1 MHVRHCSGER
11 QFNFPHRFRDLP
23 ADQVHLADLGDALG
37 SNLQLPAGQNA
48 AEYTACIGKRNDD
61 DIARIRDL
69 IAEQNPHDPQLHFL
83 DSLVVDHR
91 VAPVVKHPHEAV
103 ILPSQN
109 TALDETGKGAFL
121 DLTAMG
127 GRLVDP
133 VAGVVRL
140 RGLRDAGKRRIEQII
155 LKRCRVDHEEPLR
168 IGVNSALQGQ
178 IHQNR
183 AGKRALPRR
192 RPCVN
197 EPPALVIEQKQHD
210 LFSKP
215 QHTHCLPIQGR
226 KRKLRL
232 ATIAYRITATS
243 TTLNEK
249 MPRALEGIVEL
260 TGFLEHSTTARLA
273 DRLRRRARRDRNDRP
288 RPLGSHHRVRRTGGL
303 AYFATG
309 RQEKGAW
316 VRFGLYGA
324 AMMIC
329 AASIWMEIVR
339 PVLEASSF
347 PGFVDRLTR
356 LSGYELGLIAV
367 PPVGFAISFML
378 WFEIL
383 IDSFKY
389 LQSGNRRQRAESD
402 LYGRSKLLGRRFLRR
417 LAKRRGILL
426 GQWGAGR
433 NAKLIGWSLEGSAI
447 TVAPPRVGKGA
458 LIALNLLSPGDRG
471 FQGSTVTIDPRGE
484 LWCIA
489 ARRRRELGRRVL
501 LIDPFRVVRGHKKF
515 KETHLPDVESASYNP
530 LDFIR
535 DDESLAVRDINVLL
549 DALLTPPRPDAHN
562 NSRHFYESARA
573 IVAGYMAWVR
583 FQELPEL
590 CNLAKVYE
598 MLSMSPKQR
607 ETFADRVRD
616 TDRFAGGLTH
626 IAIERQAQVGKEEG
640 GRNFTTVANQLAF
653 LNYPEL
659 RTHTQTSSFDP
670 QILADGDTDLFV
682 VAPEETI
689 EHVKGWLR
697 LWVAIPNAVA
707 GIKPLER
714 DLLIVIDEMPRLG
727 YLKPVMDGYTMAAG
741 KGVHFWCF
749 AQSISALDSTWGK
762 EHRKT
767 LLHLA
772 ELVQI
777 LGFPRTDAEGA
788 EELSKAIGT
797 ATFEARTENRSGTIA
812 ENRIVTANTQ
822 WQAGES
828 RALVRERLIT
838 PDELMTMAPDRQYI
852 IASPKDM
859 PRDALHLH
867 HARYWRRWD
876 SRNLADPNPFVIR
889 KERAAEGYEKRVWPE
904 LPLFKRKE
912 IS

>member
-1 MHVRHCSGER
+1 MRFLPICISVLLLAAGAGCSAYLLE
-11 QFNFPHRFRDLP
+11 
-23 ADQVHLADLGDALG
+23 
-37 SNLQLPAGQNA
+37 
-48 AEYTACIGKRNDD
+48 
-61 DIARIRDL
+61 
-69 IAEQNPHDPQLHFL
+69 
-83 DSLVVDHR
+83 
-91 VAPVVKHPHEAV
+91 
-103 ILPSQN
+103 
-109 TALDETGKGAFL
+109 
-121 DLTAMG
+121 
-127 GRLVDP
+127 
-133 VAGVVRL
+133 RL
-140 RGLRDAGKRRIEQII
+140 RSSHISLAI
-155 LKRCRVDHEEPLR
+155 LGTVLT
-168 IGVNSALQGQ
+168 
-178 IHQNR
+178 
-183 AGKRALPRR
+183 
-192 RPCVN
+192 
-197 EPPALVIEQKQHD
+197 LV
-210 LFSKP
+210 L
-215 QHTHCLPIQGR
+215 
-226 KRKLRL
+226 
-232 ATIAYRITATS
+232 
-243 TTLNEK
+243 
-249 MPRALEGIVEL
+249 
-260 TGFLEHSTTARLA
+260 
-273 DRLRRRARRDRNDRP
+273 
-288 RPLGSHHRVRRTGGL
+288 L

-347 PGFVDRLTR
+347 LGFVDRLTR
-356 LSGYELGLIAV
+356 LSGYELALIAV
-367 PPVGFAISFML
+367 PPPGFAISFML
-378 WFEIL
+378 WFEVL

-389 LQSGNRRQRAESD
+389 LESGKRRKRAESD

-447 TVAPPRVGKGA
+447 TVAPPRAGKGA
-458 LIALNLLSPGDRG
+458 LIALNLLSPGERG
-471 FQGSTVTIDPRGE
+471 FHGSTVTIDPRGE
-484 LWCIA
+484 LWCIV

-501 LIDPFRVVRGHKKF
+501 LIDPFRVVRGHKKEF
-515 KETHLPDVESASYNP
+515 EETHLPDVESASYNP

-562 NSRHFYESARA
+562 SGRHFYESARA
-573 IVAGYMAWVR
+573 IIAGYMAWVR
-583 FQELPEL
+583 FQEPAERQNLSTLYEL
-590 CNLAKVYE
+590 
-598 MLSMSPKQR
+598 LSMPPKER
-607 ETFADRVRD
+607 DDFAEGVASM
-616 TDRFAGGLTH
+616 DRFAGGLTH
-626 IAIERQAQVGKEEG
+626 IAVERQAQVGDEEG
-640 GRNFTTVANQLAF
+640 GSNFMTIANQLAF

-659 RTHTQTSSFDP
+659 LAHTQTSSFDP
-670 QILADGDTDLFV
+670 LDLAEGDTDLFV
-682 VAPEETI
+682 VAPEDTI

-788 EELSKAIGT
+788 EELSRAIGT
-797 ATFEARTENRSGTIA
+797 ATYETRTENRSGTIA

-822 WQAGES
+822 WQAGDS

-838 PDELMTMAPDRQYI
+838 PDELMTLGPDRQYV

-889 KERAAEGYEKRVWPE
+889 KDRAEKANTKRVWPQFK
-904 LPLFKRKE
+904 LPFGGKAL
-912 IS
+912 

>member
-1 MHVRHCSGER
+1 MRFLPICISVLLLAAGAGCSAYLLER
-11 QFNFPHRFRDLP
+11 LRPSHIS
-23 ADQVHLADLGDALG
+23 LA
-37 SNLQLPAGQNA
+37 
-48 AEYTACIGKRNDD
+48 
-61 DIARIRDL
+61 
-69 IAEQNPHDPQLHFL
+69 
-83 DSLVVDHR
+83 
-91 VAPVVKHPHEAV
+91 
-103 ILPSQN
+103 IL
-109 TALDETGKGAFL
+109 
-121 DLTAMG
+121 
-127 GRLVDP
+127 
-133 VAGVVRL
+133 GVVL
-140 RGLRDAGKRRIEQII
+140 T
-155 LKRCRVDHEEPLR
+155 V
-168 IGVNSALQGQ
+168 AL
-178 IHQNR
+178 
-183 AGKRALPRR
+183 
-192 RPCVN
+192 
-197 EPPALVIEQKQHD
+197 
-210 LFSKP
+210 
-215 QHTHCLPIQGR
+215 
-226 KRKLRL
+226 
-232 ATIAYRITATS
+232 
-243 TTLNEK
+243 
-249 MPRALEGIVEL
+249 
-260 TGFLEHSTTARLA
+260 
-273 DRLRRRARRDRNDRP
+273 
-288 RPLGSHHRVRRTGGL
+288 L
-303 AYFATG
+303 AYFAIG

-339 PVLEASSF
+339 PVLGAPSF
-347 PGFVDRLTR
+347 SFLANWLTR

-367 PPVGFAISFML
+367 PPVGFAITFML
-378 WFEIL
+378 WFEIVINSL
-383 IDSFKY
+383 KY
-389 LQSGNRRQRAESD
+389 LQSDNRRRRAESD

-489 ARRRRELGRRVL
+489 ARRRRELGRRAL
-501 LIDPFRVVRGHKKF
+501 LIDPFGVVAQHKKV
-515 KETHLPDVESASYNP
+515 KETHLPHVKSVFYNP

-535 DDESLAVRDINVLL
+535 KESVAVRDINVLL

-562 NSRHFYESARA
+562 SGRHFYESARA

-583 FQELPEL
+583 FQEPSEMR
-590 CNLAKVYE
+590 NLATLYAK
-598 MLSMSPKQR
+598 LSMPPKER
-607 ETFADRVRD
+607 DAFARKV
-616 TDRFAGGLTH
+616 TSMEPFAGGLTH
-626 IAIERQAQVGKEEG
+626 IAVQRQTQVGDDEG
-640 GRNFTTVANQLAF
+640 GSNFMTIANQLAF
-653 LNYPEL
+653 LNFPEL
-659 RTHTQTSSFDP
+659 LAHTQKSSFDP
-670 QILADGDTDLFV
+670 LDLADGKTDLFV

-822 WQAGES
+822 WQAGDS

-838 PDELMTMAPDRQYI
+838 PDELMTLGPDRQYV

-867 HARYWRRWD
+867 HARYWRRED
-876 SRNLADPNPFVIR
+876 SRYLADPNPFVIR
-889 KERAAEGYEKRVWPE
+889 KQRAAEGYEQRAWPGFK
-904 LPLFKRKE
+904 LPFGGKAP
-912 IS
+912 

>member
-1 MHVRHCSGER
+1 MRFLPICISVLLLAAGAGCSAYLLE
-11 QFNFPHRFRDLP
+11 
-23 ADQVHLADLGDALG
+23 
-37 SNLQLPAGQNA
+37 
-48 AEYTACIGKRNDD
+48 
-61 DIARIRDL
+61 
-69 IAEQNPHDPQLHFL
+69 
-83 DSLVVDHR
+83 
-91 VAPVVKHPHEAV
+91 
-103 ILPSQN
+103 
-109 TALDETGKGAFL
+109 
-121 DLTAMG
+121 
-127 GRLVDP
+127 
-133 VAGVVRL
+133 RL
-140 RGLRDAGKRRIEQII
+140 RSSHISLAI
-155 LKRCRVDHEEPLR
+155 LGAVLT
-168 IGVNSALQGQ
+168 
-178 IHQNR
+178 
-183 AGKRALPRR
+183 
-192 RPCVN
+192 
-197 EPPALVIEQKQHD
+197 LV
-210 LFSKP
+210 L
-215 QHTHCLPIQGR
+215 
-226 KRKLRL
+226 
-232 ATIAYRITATS
+232 
-243 TTLNEK
+243 
-249 MPRALEGIVEL
+249 
-260 TGFLEHSTTARLA
+260 
-273 DRLRRRARRDRNDRP
+273 
-288 RPLGSHHRVRRTGGL
+288 L

-347 PGFVDRLTR
+347 LGFVDRLTR
-356 LSGYELGLIAV
+356 LSGYELALIAV
-367 PPVGFAISFML
+367 PPPGFAISFML
-378 WFEIL
+378 WFEVL

-389 LQSGNRRQRAESD
+389 LESGKRRQRAESD

-501 LIDPFRVVRGHKKF
+501 LIDPFRVVRGHKKEF
-515 KETHLPDVESASYNP
+515 EETHLPDVESASYNP

-562 NSRHFYESARA
+562 SGRHFYESARA
-573 IVAGYMAWVR
+573 IIAGYMAWVR
-583 FQELPEL
+583 FQEPAERQNLSTLYEL
-590 CNLAKVYE
+590 
-598 MLSMSPKQR
+598 LSMPPKER
-607 ETFADRVRD
+607 DDFAEGVASM
-616 TDRFAGGLTH
+616 DRFAGGLTH
-626 IAIERQAQVGKEEG
+626 IAVERQAQVGDEEG
-640 GRNFTTVANQLAF
+640 GSNFMTIANQLAF

-659 RTHTQTSSFDP
+659 LAHTQTSSFDP
-670 QILADGDTDLFV
+670 LDLAEGDTDLFV
-682 VAPEETI
+682 VAPEDTI

-697 LWVAIPNAVA
+697 QWVAIPNAVA

-797 ATFEARTENRSGTIA
+797 ATYEARTENRSGTIA

-822 WQAGES
+822 WQAGDS

-838 PDELMTMAPDRQYI
+838 PDELMTLGPDHQYV

-889 KERAAEGYEKRVWPE
+889 KERAEKANTKRVWPQFK
-904 LPLFKRKE
+904 LPFGGKAL
-912 IS
+912 

>member
-1 MHVRHCSGER
+1 MRFLPICISVLLLAAGAGCSAYLLE
-11 QFNFPHRFRDLP
+11 
-23 ADQVHLADLGDALG
+23 
-37 SNLQLPAGQNA
+37 
-48 AEYTACIGKRNDD
+48 
-61 DIARIRDL
+61 
-69 IAEQNPHDPQLHFL
+69 
-83 DSLVVDHR
+83 
-91 VAPVVKHPHEAV
+91 
-103 ILPSQN
+103 
-109 TALDETGKGAFL
+109 
-121 DLTAMG
+121 
-127 GRLVDP
+127 
-133 VAGVVRL
+133 RL
-140 RGLRDAGKRRIEQII
+140 RSSHISLAI
-155 LKRCRVDHEEPLR
+155 LGAVLTF
-168 IGVNSALQGQ
+168 AL
-178 IHQNR
+178 
-183 AGKRALPRR
+183 
-192 RPCVN
+192 
-197 EPPALVIEQKQHD
+197 
-210 LFSKP
+210 
-215 QHTHCLPIQGR
+215 
-226 KRKLRL
+226 
-232 ATIAYRITATS
+232 
-243 TTLNEK
+243 
-249 MPRALEGIVEL
+249 
-260 TGFLEHSTTARLA
+260 
-273 DRLRRRARRDRNDRP
+273 
-288 RPLGSHHRVRRTGGL
+288 L

-329 AASIWMEIVR
+329 GASIWMEIVR

-356 LSGYELGLIAV
+356 LSGYELALIAV
-367 PPVGFAISFML
+367 PPPGFAISFML
-378 WFEIL
+378 WFEVL

-389 LQSGNRRQRAESD
+389 LESDNRRQRAESD

-458 LIALNLLSPGDRG
+458 LIALNLLSPDYRG

-501 LIDPFRVVRGHKKF
+501 LIDPFGVVRGHKKEF
-515 KETHLPDVESASYNP
+515 EETHLPDVESASYNP

-562 NSRHFYESARA
+562 SGRHFYESARA
-573 IVAGYMAWVR
+573 IIAGYMAWVR
-583 FQELPEL
+583 FQEPAERQ
-590 CNLAKVYE
+590 NLSTLYE
-598 MLSMSPKQR
+598 MLSMPPKER
-607 ETFADRVRD
+607 DDFAEGVASM
-616 TDRFAGGLTH
+616 DRFAGGLTH
-626 IAIERQAQVGKEEG
+626 IAVERQAQVGDEEG
-640 GRNFTTVANQLAF
+640 GSNFMTIANQLAF

-659 RTHTQTSSFDP
+659 LAHTQTSSFDP
-670 QILADGDTDLFV
+670 LDLAEGNTDLFV

-749 AQSISALDSTWGK
+749 AQSISALDSSWGK

-788 EELSKAIGT
+788 EELSRAIGT
-797 ATFEARTENRSGTIA
+797 ATYEARTENRSGTIA

-822 WQAGES
+822 WQAGDS

-838 PDELMTMAPDRQYI
+838 PDELMTLGPDRQYV

-867 HARYWRRWD
+867 HADYWRRWD
-876 SRNLADPNPFVIR
+876 SRDLADPNPFVIR
-889 KERAAEGYEKRVWPE
+889 KERAEKANTKRVWPQFK
-904 LPLFKRKE
+904 LPFGGKAL
-912 IS
+912 

>member
-1 MHVRHCSGER
+1 MRFLPICISVLLLAAGAGCSAYLLE
-11 QFNFPHRFRDLP
+11 
-23 ADQVHLADLGDALG
+23 
-37 SNLQLPAGQNA
+37 
-48 AEYTACIGKRNDD
+48 
-61 DIARIRDL
+61 
-69 IAEQNPHDPQLHFL
+69 
-83 DSLVVDHR
+83 
-91 VAPVVKHPHEAV
+91 
-103 ILPSQN
+103 
-109 TALDETGKGAFL
+109 
-121 DLTAMG
+121 
-127 GRLVDP
+127 
-133 VAGVVRL
+133 RL
-140 RGLRDAGKRRIEQII
+140 RSSHISLAI
-155 LKRCRVDHEEPLR
+155 LGAVLT
-168 IGVNSALQGQ
+168 
-178 IHQNR
+178 
-183 AGKRALPRR
+183 
-192 RPCVN
+192 
-197 EPPALVIEQKQHD
+197 LV
-210 LFSKP
+210 L
-215 QHTHCLPIQGR
+215 
-226 KRKLRL
+226 
-232 ATIAYRITATS
+232 
-243 TTLNEK
+243 
-249 MPRALEGIVEL
+249 
-260 TGFLEHSTTARLA
+260 
-273 DRLRRRARRDRNDRP
+273 
-288 RPLGSHHRVRRTGGL
+288 L

-316 VRFGLYGA
+316 VRLGLYGA

-356 LSGYELGLIAV
+356 LSGYELALIAV
-367 PPVGFAISFML
+367 PPPGFAISFVL
-378 WFEIL
+378 WFEVL
-383 IDSFKY
+383 IDSLKY
-389 LQSGNRRQRAESD
+389 LSSDNRRQRAESD
-402 LYGRSKLLGRRFLRR
+402 LYGKSKLLGRRFLRR

-458 LIALNLLSPGDRG
+458 LIALNLLSPDGRG

-489 ARRRRELGRRVL
+489 ARRRRELGRRAL
-501 LIDPFRVVRGHKKF
+501 LIDPFRVVAQHKEF
-515 KETHLPDVESASYNP
+515 KETHLPDVESVLYNP

-535 DDESLAVRDINVLL
+535 DDDSLAVRDINVLL

-562 NSRHFYESARA
+562 AGKHFYESARA

-583 FQELPEL
+583 FQEPAERQNLSTLYEL
-590 CNLAKVYE
+590 
-598 MLSMSPKQR
+598 LSMPPKER
-607 ETFADRVRD
+607 DDFAEGVASM
-616 TDRFAGGLTH
+616 DRFAGGLTH
-626 IAIERQAQVGKEEG
+626 IAVERQAQVGDEEG
-640 GRNFTTVANQLAF
+640 GSNFMTIANQLAF

-659 RTHTQTSSFDP
+659 LAHTQTSSFDP
-670 QILADGDTDLFV
+670 LILAEGDTDLFV

-749 AQSISALDSTWGK
+749 AQSISALDSSWGK

-797 ATFEARTENRSGTIA
+797 ATYEARTENRSGTIA

-822 WQAGES
+822 WQAGDS

-838 PDELMTMAPDRQYI
+838 PDELMTLGPDRQYI

-867 HARYWRRWD
+867 HAHYWRRWD
-876 SRNLADPNPFVIR
+876 SRDLADPNPFVIR
-889 KERAAEGYEKRVWPE
+889 KERAEKANTKRVWPQFK
-904 LPLFKRKE
+904 LPFGGKAL
-912 IS
+912 

>member
-1 MHVRHCSGER
+1 MRFLPICISVLLLAAGAGCSAYLLE
-11 QFNFPHRFRDLP
+11 
-23 ADQVHLADLGDALG
+23 
-37 SNLQLPAGQNA
+37 
-48 AEYTACIGKRNDD
+48 
-61 DIARIRDL
+61 
-69 IAEQNPHDPQLHFL
+69 
-83 DSLVVDHR
+83 
-91 VAPVVKHPHEAV
+91 
-103 ILPSQN
+103 
-109 TALDETGKGAFL
+109 
-121 DLTAMG
+121 
-127 GRLVDP
+127 
-133 VAGVVRL
+133 RL
-140 RGLRDAGKRRIEQII
+140 RSSHISLAI
-155 LKRCRVDHEEPLR
+155 LGAVLT
-168 IGVNSALQGQ
+168 
-178 IHQNR
+178 
-183 AGKRALPRR
+183 
-192 RPCVN
+192 
-197 EPPALVIEQKQHD
+197 LV
-210 LFSKP
+210 L
-215 QHTHCLPIQGR
+215 
-226 KRKLRL
+226 
-232 ATIAYRITATS
+232 
-243 TTLNEK
+243 
-249 MPRALEGIVEL
+249 
-260 TGFLEHSTTARLA
+260 
-273 DRLRRRARRDRNDRP
+273 
-288 RPLGSHHRVRRTGGL
+288 L

-347 PGFVDRLTR
+347 LGFVDRLTR
-356 LSGYELGLIAV
+356 LSGYELALIAV
-367 PPVGFAISFML
+367 PPPGFAISFML
-378 WFEIL
+378 WFEVL

-389 LQSGNRRQRAESD
+389 LESGKRRQRAESD

-501 LIDPFRVVRGHKKF
+501 LIDPFRVVRGHKKEF
-515 KETHLPDVESASYNP
+515 EETHLPDVESASYNP

-562 NSRHFYESARA
+562 SGRHFYESARA
-573 IVAGYMAWVR
+573 IIAGYMAWVR
-583 FQELPEL
+583 FQEPAERQNLSTLYEL
-590 CNLAKVYE
+590 
-598 MLSMSPKQR
+598 LSMPPKER
-607 ETFADRVRD
+607 DDFAEGVASM
-616 TDRFAGGLTH
+616 DRFAGGLTH
-626 IAIERQAQVGKEEG
+626 IAVERQAQVGDEEG
-640 GRNFTTVANQLAF
+640 GSNFMTIANQLAF

-659 RTHTQTSSFDP
+659 LAHTQTSSFDP
-670 QILADGDTDLFV
+670 LDLAEGDTDLFV
-682 VAPEETI
+682 VAPEDTI

-788 EELSKAIGT
+788 EELSRAIGT
-797 ATFEARTENRSGTIA
+797 ATYEARTENRSGTIA

-822 WQAGES
+822 WQAGDS

-838 PDELMTMAPDRQYI
+838 PDELMTLGPNHQYV

-889 KERAAEGYEKRVWPE
+889 KERAEKANTKRVWPQFK
-904 LPLFKRKE
+904 LPFGGKAL
-912 IS
+912 

>member
-1 MHVRHCSGER
+1 MRFLPICLSVLLLAGGAGCSAYLMER
-11 QFNFPHRFRDLP
+11 LRSSHIS
-23 ADQVHLADLGDALG
+23 LA
-37 SNLQLPAGQNA
+37 
-48 AEYTACIGKRNDD
+48 
-61 DIARIRDL
+61 
-69 IAEQNPHDPQLHFL
+69 
-83 DSLVVDHR
+83 
-91 VAPVVKHPHEAV
+91 
-103 ILPSQN
+103 IL
-109 TALDETGKGAFL
+109 
-121 DLTAMG
+121 
-127 GRLVDP
+127 
-133 VAGVVRL
+133 GVVL
-140 RGLRDAGKRRIEQII
+140 A
-155 LKRCRVDHEEPLR
+155 V
-168 IGVNSALQGQ
+168 AL
-178 IHQNR
+178 
-183 AGKRALPRR
+183 
-192 RPCVN
+192 
-197 EPPALVIEQKQHD
+197 
-210 LFSKP
+210 
-215 QHTHCLPIQGR
+215 
-226 KRKLRL
+226 
-232 ATIAYRITATS
+232 
-243 TTLNEK
+243 
-249 MPRALEGIVEL
+249 
-260 TGFLEHSTTARLA
+260 
-273 DRLRRRARRDRNDRP
+273 
-288 RPLGSHHRVRRTGGL
+288 L

-339 PVLEASSF
+339 PMLEASSF
-347 PGFVDRLTR
+347 LRFVDRLTR
-356 LSGYELGLIAV
+356 LSSYELALIAV
-367 PPVGFAISFML
+367 PPPGFAITFML
-378 WFEIL
+378 WFEVL
-383 IDSFKY
+383 IGSLKY
-389 LQSGNRRQRAESD
+389 LWSDNRRQRAESD

-447 TVAPPRVGKGA
+447 TVAPPRAGKGA
-458 LIALNLLSPGDRG
+458 LIALNLLSPDYRG

-489 ARRRRELGRRVL
+489 ARRRRELGRRAL
-501 LIDPFRVVRGHKKF
+501 LIDPFGVVAQHKKF
-515 KETHLPDVESASYNP
+515 KETHLPDVESVLYNP

-535 DDESLAVRDINVLL
+535 DDDSLAVRDIYVLL

-562 NSRHFYESARA
+562 AGKHFYESARA

-583 FQELPEL
+583 FQEPAERQ
-590 CNLAKVYE
+590 NLSTLYE
-598 MLSMSPKQR
+598 MLSMPPKER
-607 ETFADRVRD
+607 DDFAEGVASM
-616 TDRFAGGLTH
+616 DRFAGGLTH

-640 GRNFTTVANQLAF
+640 GSNFTTVANQFAF

-659 RTHTQTSSFDP
+659 RAHTQTSSFDP
-670 QILADGDTDLFV
+670 LILAEGDTDLFV

-749 AQSISALDSTWGK
+749 AQSISALDSSWGK

-822 WQAGES
+822 WQAGDS
-828 RALVRERLIT
+828 RTLVRERLIT
-838 PDELMTMAPDRQYI
+838 PDELMTLGPDRQYV

-867 HARYWRRWD
+867 HAHYWRRWD
-876 SRNLADPNPFVIR
+876 SRDLADPNPFVIR
-889 KERAAEGYEKRVWPE
+889 KERAEKANTKRVWPQFK
-904 LPLFKRKE
+904 LPFGGKAL
-912 IS
+912 

>member
-1 MHVRHCSGER
+1 MRFLPICISVLLLAAGAGCSAYLLE
-11 QFNFPHRFRDLP
+11 
-23 ADQVHLADLGDALG
+23 
-37 SNLQLPAGQNA
+37 
-48 AEYTACIGKRNDD
+48 
-61 DIARIRDL
+61 
-69 IAEQNPHDPQLHFL
+69 
-83 DSLVVDHR
+83 
-91 VAPVVKHPHEAV
+91 
-103 ILPSQN
+103 
-109 TALDETGKGAFL
+109 
-121 DLTAMG
+121 
-127 GRLVDP
+127 
-133 VAGVVRL
+133 RL
-140 RGLRDAGKRRIEQII
+140 RSSHISLAI
-155 LKRCRVDHEEPLR
+155 LGAVLT
-168 IGVNSALQGQ
+168 
-178 IHQNR
+178 
-183 AGKRALPRR
+183 
-192 RPCVN
+192 
-197 EPPALVIEQKQHD
+197 LV
-210 LFSKP
+210 L
-215 QHTHCLPIQGR
+215 
-226 KRKLRL
+226 
-232 ATIAYRITATS
+232 
-243 TTLNEK
+243 
-249 MPRALEGIVEL
+249 
-260 TGFLEHSTTARLA
+260 
-273 DRLRRRARRDRNDRP
+273 
-288 RPLGSHHRVRRTGGL
+288 L

-356 LSGYELGLIAV
+356 LSGYELALIAV
-367 PPVGFAISFML
+367 PPPGFAISFML
-378 WFEIL
+378 WFEVL

-389 LQSGNRRQRAESD
+389 LESGKRRQRAESD
-402 LYGRSKLLGRRFLRR
+402 LYGKSKLLGRRFLRR

-501 LIDPFRVVRGHKKF
+501 LIDPFRVVRGHKKEF
-515 KETHLPDVESASYNP
+515 EETHLPDVESASYNP

-562 NSRHFYESARA
+562 SGRHFYESARA
-573 IVAGYMAWVR
+573 IIAGYMAWVR
-583 FQELPEL
+583 FQEPAERQNLSTLYEL
-590 CNLAKVYE
+590 
-598 MLSMSPKQR
+598 LSMPPKER
-607 ETFADRVRD
+607 DDFAEGVASM
-616 TDRFAGGLTH
+616 DRFAGGLTH
-626 IAIERQAQVGKEEG
+626 IAVERQAQVGDEEG
-640 GRNFTTVANQLAF
+640 GSNFMTIANQLAF

-659 RTHTQTSSFDP
+659 LAHTQTSSFDP
-670 QILADGDTDLFV
+670 LDLAEGDTDLFV

-822 WQAGES
+822 WQAGDS

-838 PDELMTMAPDRQYI
+838 PDELMTLGPDRQYV

-876 SRNLADPNPFVIR
+876 SRDLADPNPFVIR
-889 KERAAEGYEKRVWPE
+889 KERAEKANTKRVWPQFK
-904 LPLFKRKE
+904 LPFGGKAL
-912 IS
+912 

>member
-1 MHVRHCSGER
+1 MRFLPICISVLLLAAGAGCSAYLLE
-11 QFNFPHRFRDLP
+11 
-23 ADQVHLADLGDALG
+23 
-37 SNLQLPAGQNA
+37 
-48 AEYTACIGKRNDD
+48 
-61 DIARIRDL
+61 
-69 IAEQNPHDPQLHFL
+69 
-83 DSLVVDHR
+83 
-91 VAPVVKHPHEAV
+91 
-103 ILPSQN
+103 
-109 TALDETGKGAFL
+109 
-121 DLTAMG
+121 
-127 GRLVDP
+127 
-133 VAGVVRL
+133 RL
-140 RGLRDAGKRRIEQII
+140 RSSHISLAI
-155 LKRCRVDHEEPLR
+155 LGAVLT
-168 IGVNSALQGQ
+168 
-178 IHQNR
+178 
-183 AGKRALPRR
+183 
-192 RPCVN
+192 
-197 EPPALVIEQKQHD
+197 LV
-210 LFSKP
+210 L
-215 QHTHCLPIQGR
+215 
-226 KRKLRL
+226 
-232 ATIAYRITATS
+232 
-243 TTLNEK
+243 
-249 MPRALEGIVEL
+249 
-260 TGFLEHSTTARLA
+260 
-273 DRLRRRARRDRNDRP
+273 
-288 RPLGSHHRVRRTGGL
+288 L

-356 LSGYELGLIAV
+356 LSGYELALIAV
-367 PPVGFAISFML
+367 PPPGFAISFML
-378 WFEIL
+378 WFEVL

-389 LQSGNRRQRAESD
+389 LESGKRRQRAESD
-402 LYGRSKLLGRRFLRR
+402 LYGKSKLLGRRFLRR

-501 LIDPFRVVRGHKKF
+501 LIDPFRVVAGHKKEF
-515 KETHLPDVESASYNP
+515 EETHLPDVESASYNP

-562 NSRHFYESARA
+562 SGRHFYESARA
-573 IVAGYMAWVR
+573 IIAGYMAWVR
-583 FQELPEL
+583 FQEPAERQNLSTLYEL
-590 CNLAKVYE
+590 
-598 MLSMSPKQR
+598 LSMPPKER
-607 ETFADRVRD
+607 DDFAEGVASM
-616 TDRFAGGLTH
+616 DRFAGGLTH
-626 IAIERQAQVGKEEG
+626 IAVERQAQVGDEEG
-640 GRNFTTVANQLAF
+640 GSNFMTVANQLAF

-659 RTHTQTSSFDP
+659 LAHTQTSSFDP
-670 QILADGDTDLFV
+670 LDLAEGDTDLFV

-822 WQAGES
+822 WQAGDS

-838 PDELMTMAPDRQYI
+838 PDELMTLGPDRQYV

-867 HARYWRRWD
+867 HAHYWRRWD
-876 SRNLADPNPFVIR
+876 SRDLADPNPFVIR
-889 KERAAEGYEKRVWPE
+889 KERAEKANTKRVWPQFK
-904 LPLFKRKE
+904 LPFGGKAL
-912 IS
+912 

>member
-1 MHVRHCSGER
+1 MRFLPICISVLLLAGGAGCSAYLMER
-11 QFNFPHRFRDLP
+11 LRSSHIS
-23 ADQVHLADLGDALG
+23 LA
-37 SNLQLPAGQNA
+37 
-48 AEYTACIGKRNDD
+48 
-61 DIARIRDL
+61 
-69 IAEQNPHDPQLHFL
+69 
-83 DSLVVDHR
+83 
-91 VAPVVKHPHEAV
+91 
-103 ILPSQN
+103 IL
-109 TALDETGKGAFL
+109 
-121 DLTAMG
+121 
-127 GRLVDP
+127 
-133 VAGVVRL
+133 GVVL
-140 RGLRDAGKRRIEQII
+140 A
-155 LKRCRVDHEEPLR
+155 V
-168 IGVNSALQGQ
+168 AL
-178 IHQNR
+178 
-183 AGKRALPRR
+183 
-192 RPCVN
+192 
-197 EPPALVIEQKQHD
+197 
-210 LFSKP
+210 
-215 QHTHCLPIQGR
+215 
-226 KRKLRL
+226 
-232 ATIAYRITATS
+232 
-243 TTLNEK
+243 
-249 MPRALEGIVEL
+249 
-260 TGFLEHSTTARLA
+260 
-273 DRLRRRARRDRNDRP
+273 
-288 RPLGSHHRVRRTGGL
+288 L

-339 PVLEASSF
+339 PMLEASSF
-347 PGFVDRLTR
+347 LGFVDRLTR
-356 LSGYELGLIAV
+356 LSSYELALIAV
-367 PPVGFAISFML
+367 PPPGFAITFML
-378 WFEIL
+378 WFEVL
-383 IDSFKY
+383 IGSLKFLWSD
-389 LQSGNRRQRAESD
+389 NRRQRAESD

-426 GQWGAGR
+426 GQWGAGG

-489 ARRRRELGRRVL
+489 ARRRRELGRRAL
-501 LIDPFRVVRGHKKF
+501 LIDPFGVVAGHKEQF
-515 KETHLPDVESASYNP
+515 EETTHLPDVESVLYNP

-535 DDESLAVRDINVLL
+535 EEDSLAVRDIYVLL

-562 NSRHFYESARA
+562 AGKHFYESARA

-583 FQELPEL
+583 FQEPAERQ
-590 CNLAKVYE
+590 NLSTLYE
-598 MLSMSPKQR
+598 MLSMPPKER
-607 ETFADRVRD
+607 DDFAEGVASM
-616 TDRFAGGLTH
+616 DRFAGGLTH
-626 IAIERQAQVGKEEG
+626 IAVERQAQVGDEEG
-640 GRNFTTVANQLAF
+640 GSNFMTIANQLAF

-659 RTHTQTSSFDP
+659 LAHTQTSSFDP
-670 QILADGDTDLFV
+670 LILAEGDTDLFV

-749 AQSISALDSTWGK
+749 AQSISALDSSWGK

-797 ATFEARTENRSGTIA
+797 ATYEARTENRSGTIA

-822 WQAGES
+822 WQAGDS

-838 PDELMTMAPDRQYI
+838 PDELMTLGPDRQYV

-876 SRNLADPNPFVIR
+876 SRDLADPNPFVIR
-889 KERAAEGYEKRVWPE
+889 KERAEKANTKRVWPQFK
-904 LPLFKRKE
+904 LPFGGKAL
-912 IS
+912 

>member
-1 MHVRHCSGER
+1 MRFLPVFIAVLLLAAGAGCSAYLLE
-11 QFNFPHRFRDLP
+11 
-23 ADQVHLADLGDALG
+23 
-37 SNLQLPAGQNA
+37 
-48 AEYTACIGKRNDD
+48 
-61 DIARIRDL
+61 
-69 IAEQNPHDPQLHFL
+69 
-83 DSLVVDHR
+83 
-91 VAPVVKHPHEAV
+91 
-103 ILPSQN
+103 
-109 TALDETGKGAFL
+109 
-121 DLTAMG
+121 
-127 GRLVDP
+127 
-133 VAGVVRL
+133 RL
-140 RGLRDAGKRRIEQII
+140 RSPHVSLAI
-155 LKRCRVDHEEPLR
+155 LGAVLIPVL
-168 IGVNSALQGQ
+168 
-178 IHQNR
+178 
-183 AGKRALPRR
+183 
-192 RPCVN
+192 
-197 EPPALVIEQKQHD
+197 
-210 LFSKP
+210 
-215 QHTHCLPIQGR
+215 
-226 KRKLRL
+226 
-232 ATIAYRITATS
+232 
-243 TTLNEK
+243 
-249 MPRALEGIVEL
+249 L
-260 TGFLEHSTTARLA
+260 T
-273 DRLRRRARRDRNDRP
+273 
-288 RPLGSHHRVRRTGGL
+288 
-303 AYFATG
+303 YFATG
-309 RQEKGAW
+309 RREKGAW
-316 VRFGLYGA
+316 FRFGLYGA

-339 PVLEASSF
+339 PVLGAPSF
-347 PGFVDRLTR
+347 PGFVNWLTR
-356 LSGYELGLIAV
+356 RSGYELALIAV
-367 PPVGFAISFML
+367 PLPGFGISFML
-378 WFEIL
+378 WFEVL
-383 IDSFKY
+383 ADGVKY
-389 LQSGNRRQRAESD
+389 LGSGNRRQRAESD
-402 LYGRSKLLGRRFLRR
+402 LYGRSKLLGGRFLRR

-458 LIALNLLSPGDRG
+458 LIALNLLSPGYRG

-501 LIDPFRVVRGHKKF
+501 LIDPFRVVAQHKKI
-515 KETHLPDVESASYNP
+515 KQTHLPDVENASYNP

-535 DDESLAVRDINVLL
+535 DDENLAVRDINVLL

-573 IVAGYMAWVR
+573 IIAGYMAWVR
-583 FQELPEL
+583 FKAPPEQ
-590 CNLAKVYE
+590 CTLAKVYE
-598 MLSMSPKQR
+598 MLSMTPKQR
-607 ETFADRVRD
+607 ENFADKVR
-616 TDRFAGGLTH
+616 TMKRFAGGLTH

-640 GRNFTTVANQLAF
+640 GSNFTTVANQLSF
-653 LNYPEL
+653 LNFPAL
-659 RTHTQTSSFDP
+659 LAHTQSSSFDP
-670 QILADGDTDLFV
+670 LDLADGDTDLFV
-682 VAPEETI
+682 VAPEDTI

-797 ATFEARTENRSGTIA
+797 ATFETRTENRSGTIA

-822 WQAGES
+822 WQAGDS

-838 PDELMTMAPDRQYI
+838 PDELMTLGPDRQYV

-889 KERAAEGYEKRVWPE
+889 KQHAAEGYEKRPWRK

>member
-1 MHVRHCSGER
+1 M
-11 QFNFPHRFRDLP
+11 RFLP
-23 ADQVHLADLGDALG
+23 VYISVLLLAGGAGWSVFLVKNLRRADVCIAVLGIVLALAVL
-37 SNLQLPAGQNA
+37 A
-48 AEYTACIGKRNDD
+48 YM
-61 DIARIRDL
+61 L
-69 IAEQNPHDPQLHFL
+69 I
-83 DSLVVDHR
+83 
-91 VAPVVKHPHEAV
+91 
-103 ILPSQN
+103 
-109 TALDETGKGAFL
+109 
-121 DLTAMG
+121 
-127 GRLVDP
+127 
-133 VAGVVRL
+133 
-140 RGLRDAGKRRIEQII
+140 
-155 LKRCRVDHEEPLR
+155 
-168 IGVNSALQGQ
+168 
-178 IHQNR
+178 
-183 AGKRALPRR
+183 
-192 RPCVN
+192 
-197 EPPALVIEQKQHD
+197 
-210 LFSKP
+210 
-215 QHTHCLPIQGR
+215 GR
-226 KRKLRL
+226 K
-232 ATIAYRITATS
+232 
-243 TTLNEK
+243 
-249 MPRALEGIVEL
+249 
-260 TGFLEHSTTARLA
+260 
-273 DRLRRRARRDRNDRP
+273 
-288 RPLGSHHRVRRTGGL
+288 
-303 AYFATG
+303 
-309 RQEKGAW
+309 EKGAW

-329 AASIWMEIVR
+329 AASIWMEILR
-339 PVLEASSF
+339 PVLGVTSF
-347 PGFVDRLTR
+347 REFAGWVTHLG
-356 LSGYELGLIAV
+356 GYELASVAV
-367 PPVGFAISFML
+367 APVGFAITFML
-378 WFEIL
+378 WFEVL
-383 IDSFKY
+383 IDSLKY
-389 LQSGNRRQRAESD
+389 LSSDNRRQRAESD

-426 GQWGAGR
+426 GQWGAGQ

-489 ARRRRELGRRVL
+489 ARRRRELGRRAL
-501 LIDPFRVVRGHKKF
+501 LIDPFGVVAQHKKV
-515 KETHLPDVESASYNP
+515 KETHLPHVKSVFYNP

-535 DDESLAVRDINVLL
+535 KESVAVRDINVLL

-562 NSRHFYESARA
+562 SGRHFYESARA

-583 FQELPEL
+583 FQEPSEMR
-590 CNLAKVYE
+590 NLATLYAK
-598 MLSMSPKQR
+598 LSMPPKER
-607 ETFADRVRD
+607 DAFAKKV
-616 TDRFAGGLTH
+616 TSMEPFAGGLTH
-626 IAIERQAQVGKEEG
+626 IAVQRQTQVGDDEG
-640 GRNFTTVANQLAF
+640 GSNFMTIANQLAF
-653 LNYPEL
+653 LNFPEL
-659 RTHTQTSSFDP
+659 LAHTQKSSFDP
-670 QILADGDTDLFV
+670 LDLADGKTDLFV

-822 WQAGES
+822 WQAGDS

-838 PDELMTMAPDRQYI
+838 PDELMTLGPDRQYV
-852 IASPKDM
+852 IAAPKDM

-867 HARYWRRWD
+867 HACYWRRED
-876 SRNLADPNPFVIR
+876 SRDLADPNPFVIR
-889 KERAAEGYEKRVWPE
+889 KQRAAEGYGQRAWPGFK
-904 LPLFKRKE
+904 LLFGGKAT
-912 IS
+912 

>member
-1 MHVRHCSGER
+1 MRFLPICISILLLAAGAGCSAYLLER
-11 QFNFPHRFRDLP
+11 LRSSHIS
-23 ADQVHLADLGDALG
+23 LA
-37 SNLQLPAGQNA
+37 
-48 AEYTACIGKRNDD
+48 
-61 DIARIRDL
+61 
-69 IAEQNPHDPQLHFL
+69 
-83 DSLVVDHR
+83 
-91 VAPVVKHPHEAV
+91 
-103 ILPSQN
+103 IL
-109 TALDETGKGAFL
+109 
-121 DLTAMG
+121 
-127 GRLVDP
+127 
-133 VAGVVRL
+133 GVVL
-140 RGLRDAGKRRIEQII
+140 T
-155 LKRCRVDHEEPLR
+155 
-168 IGVNSALQGQ
+168 
-178 IHQNR
+178 
-183 AGKRALPRR
+183 
-192 RPCVN
+192 
-197 EPPALVIEQKQHD
+197 LV
-210 LFSKP
+210 L
-215 QHTHCLPIQGR
+215 
-226 KRKLRL
+226 
-232 ATIAYRITATS
+232 
-243 TTLNEK
+243 
-249 MPRALEGIVEL
+249 
-260 TGFLEHSTTARLA
+260 
-273 DRLRRRARRDRNDRP
+273 
-288 RPLGSHHRVRRTGGL
+288 L

-316 VRFGLYGA
+316 VRFGLYSA

-339 PVLEASSF
+339 PVLDAFSF

-356 LSGYELGLIAV
+356 LSGYELALISV
-367 PPVGFAISFML
+367 PPPGFAISFML
-378 WFEIL
+378 WFEVL

-389 LQSGNRRQRAESD
+389 LESGKRRQRAESD

-458 LIALNLLSPGDRG
+458 LIALNLLSPDYRG

-501 LIDPFRVVRGHKKF
+501 LIDPFRVVRGHKKEF
-515 KETHLPDVESASYNP
+515 EETHLPDVESASYNP
-530 LDFIR
+530 LDSIR

-562 NSRHFYESARA
+562 SGRHFYESARA
-573 IVAGYMAWVR
+573 IIAGYMAWVR
-583 FQELPEL
+583 FQEPAERQNLSTLYEL
-590 CNLAKVYE
+590 
-598 MLSMSPKQR
+598 LSMPPKER
-607 ETFADRVRD
+607 DDFAEGVASM
-616 TDRFAGGLTH
+616 DRFAGGLTH
-626 IAIERQAQVGKEEG
+626 IAVERQAQVGDEEG
-640 GRNFTTVANQLAF
+640 GSNFMTIANQLAF

-659 RTHTQTSSFDP
+659 RAHTQTSSFDP
-670 QILADGDTDLFV
+670 LDLAEGDTDLFV

-822 WQAGES
+822 WQAGDS

-838 PDELMTMAPDRQYI
+838 PDELMTLGPDRQYV

-889 KERAAEGYEKRVWPE
+889 KERAEKANTKRVWPQFK
-904 LPLFKRKE
+904 LPFGGKAL
-912 IS
+912 

>member
-1 MHVRHCSGER
+1 MRFLPICISVLLLAAGAGCSAYLLER
-11 QFNFPHRFRDLP
+11 LRSSHIS
-23 ADQVHLADLGDALG
+23 LA
-37 SNLQLPAGQNA
+37 
-48 AEYTACIGKRNDD
+48 
-61 DIARIRDL
+61 
-69 IAEQNPHDPQLHFL
+69 
-83 DSLVVDHR
+83 
-91 VAPVVKHPHEAV
+91 
-103 ILPSQN
+103 IL
-109 TALDETGKGAFL
+109 
-121 DLTAMG
+121 
-127 GRLVDP
+127 
-133 VAGVVRL
+133 GVVL
-140 RGLRDAGKRRIEQII
+140 T
-155 LKRCRVDHEEPLR
+155 V
-168 IGVNSALQGQ
+168 AL
-178 IHQNR
+178 
-183 AGKRALPRR
+183 
-192 RPCVN
+192 
-197 EPPALVIEQKQHD
+197 
-210 LFSKP
+210 
-215 QHTHCLPIQGR
+215 
-226 KRKLRL
+226 
-232 ATIAYRITATS
+232 
-243 TTLNEK
+243 
-249 MPRALEGIVEL
+249 
-260 TGFLEHSTTARLA
+260 
-273 DRLRRRARRDRNDRP
+273 
-288 RPLGSHHRVRRTGGL
+288 L
-303 AYFATG
+303 AYFAIG

-316 VRFGLYGA
+316 IRFGLYGA

-339 PVLEASSF
+339 PVLGAPSF
-347 PGFVDRLTR
+347 SFLANWLTR

-367 PPVGFAISFML
+367 PPVGFAITFML
-378 WFEIL
+378 WFEIVINSL
-383 IDSFKY
+383 KY
-389 LQSGNRRQRAESD
+389 LQSDNRRQRAESD

-489 ARRRRELGRRVL
+489 ARRRRELGRRAL
-501 LIDPFRVVRGHKKF
+501 LIDPFGVVAQHKKV
-515 KETHLPDVESASYNP
+515 KETHLPHVKSVFYNP

-535 DDESLAVRDINVLL
+535 KESVAVRDINVLL

-562 NSRHFYESARA
+562 SGRHFYESARA

-583 FQELPEL
+583 FQEPSEMR
-590 CNLAKVYE
+590 NLATLYAK
-598 MLSMSPKQR
+598 LSMPPKER
-607 ETFADRVRD
+607 EAFARKV
-616 TDRFAGGLTH
+616 TSMEPFAGGLTH
-626 IAIERQAQVGKEEG
+626 IAVQRQTQVGDDEG
-640 GRNFTTVANQLAF
+640 GSNFMTIANQLAF
-653 LNYPEL
+653 LNFPEL
-659 RTHTQTSSFDP
+659 LAHTQESSFDP
-670 QILADGDTDLFV
+670 LDLADGKTDLFV

-749 AQSISALDSTWGK
+749 AQSISALDSSWGK

-797 ATFEARTENRSGTIA
+797 ATYEARTENRSGTIA

-822 WQAGES
+822 WQAGDS

-838 PDELMTMAPDRQYI
+838 PDELMTLGPDRQYV

-876 SRNLADPNPFVIR
+876 SRDLADPNPFVIR
-889 KERAAEGYEKRVWPE
+889 KERAAEGYEQRAWPGFK
-904 LPLFKRKE
+904 LPFGGKAP
-912 IS
+912 

>member
-1 MHVRHCSGER
+1 MRFLPICTSVLLLAAGAACSAYLLER
-11 QFNFPHRFRDLP
+11 LRPSHIS
-23 ADQVHLADLGDALG
+23 LA
-37 SNLQLPAGQNA
+37 
-48 AEYTACIGKRNDD
+48 
-61 DIARIRDL
+61 
-69 IAEQNPHDPQLHFL
+69 
-83 DSLVVDHR
+83 
-91 VAPVVKHPHEAV
+91 
-103 ILPSQN
+103 IL
-109 TALDETGKGAFL
+109 
-121 DLTAMG
+121 
-127 GRLVDP
+127 
-133 VAGVVRL
+133 GVVL
-140 RGLRDAGKRRIEQII
+140 T
-155 LKRCRVDHEEPLR
+155 V
-168 IGVNSALQGQ
+168 AL
-178 IHQNR
+178 
-183 AGKRALPRR
+183 
-192 RPCVN
+192 
-197 EPPALVIEQKQHD
+197 
-210 LFSKP
+210 
-215 QHTHCLPIQGR
+215 
-226 KRKLRL
+226 
-232 ATIAYRITATS
+232 
-243 TTLNEK
+243 
-249 MPRALEGIVEL
+249 
-260 TGFLEHSTTARLA
+260 
-273 DRLRRRARRDRNDRP
+273 
-288 RPLGSHHRVRRTGGL
+288 L
-303 AYFATG
+303 AYFVTG

-316 VRFGLYGA
+316 IRIGLYGA
-324 AMMIC
+324 AMLIC

-339 PVLEASSF
+339 PLLEASSF
-347 PGFVDRLTR
+347 TGFVDRLTR
-356 LSGYELGLIAV
+356 LSGYELTLIAV
-367 PPVGFAISFML
+367 PPPGFAISFML
-378 WFEIL
+378 WFEVL
-383 IDSFKY
+383 IDSLKY

-433 NAKLIGWSLEGSAI
+433 NAKLIGWPLEGSAI

-458 LIALNLLSPGDRG
+458 LIALNLLSPDYRG

-562 NSRHFYESARA
+562 SGRHFYESARA

-583 FQELPEL
+583 FQEPSEMR
-590 CNLAKVYE
+590 NLATLYAK
-598 MLSMSPKQR
+598 LSMPPKER
-607 ETFADRVRD
+607 DAFARKV
-616 TDRFAGGLTH
+616 TSLEPFAGGLTH
-626 IAIERQAQVGKEEG
+626 IAVQRQTQVGDDEG
-640 GRNFTTVANQLAF
+640 GSNFMTIANQLAF
-653 LNYPEL
+653 LNFPEL
-659 RTHTQTSSFDP
+659 LAHTQESSFDP
-670 QILADGDTDLFV
+670 LDLADGKTDLFV

-822 WQAGES
+822 WQAGDS

-838 PDELMTMAPDRQYI
+838 PDELMTLGPDRQYV

-867 HARYWRRWD
+867 HARYWRRGD
-876 SRNLADPNPFVIR
+876 SRDLADPNPFVIR
-889 KERAAEGYEKRVWPE
+889 KERAEEGYEQRA
-904 LPLFKRKE
+904 
-912 IS
+912 

>member
-1 MHVRHCSGER
+1 MRFLPICISVLLLAAGAGCSAYLLE
-11 QFNFPHRFRDLP
+11 
-23 ADQVHLADLGDALG
+23 
-37 SNLQLPAGQNA
+37 
-48 AEYTACIGKRNDD
+48 
-61 DIARIRDL
+61 
-69 IAEQNPHDPQLHFL
+69 
-83 DSLVVDHR
+83 
-91 VAPVVKHPHEAV
+91 
-103 ILPSQN
+103 
-109 TALDETGKGAFL
+109 
-121 DLTAMG
+121 
-127 GRLVDP
+127 
-133 VAGVVRL
+133 RL
-140 RGLRDAGKRRIEQII
+140 RSPHISLAI
-155 LKRCRVDHEEPLR
+155 LGAVLTL
-168 IGVNSALQGQ
+168 AL
-178 IHQNR
+178 
-183 AGKRALPRR
+183 
-192 RPCVN
+192 
-197 EPPALVIEQKQHD
+197 
-210 LFSKP
+210 
-215 QHTHCLPIQGR
+215 
-226 KRKLRL
+226 
-232 ATIAYRITATS
+232 
-243 TTLNEK
+243 
-249 MPRALEGIVEL
+249 
-260 TGFLEHSTTARLA
+260 
-273 DRLRRRARRDRNDRP
+273 
-288 RPLGSHHRVRRTGGL
+288 L

-329 AASIWMEIVR
+329 AASVWMEIVR

-356 LSGYELGLIAV
+356 LSGYELALIAV
-367 PPVGFAISFML
+367 PPPGFAISFML
-378 WFEIL
+378 WFEVIINSL
-383 IDSFKY
+383 KY
-389 LQSGNRRQRAESD
+389 LHSDNRRQRAESD

-458 LIALNLLSPGDRG
+458 LIALNLLSPGYRG

-501 LIDPFRVVRGHKKF
+501 LIDPFRVVRGHKKEF
-515 KETHLPDVESASYNP
+515 EETHLPDVESASYNP

-535 DDESLAVRDINVLL
+535 DDENLAVRDINVLL

-562 NSRHFYESARA
+562 SGRHFYESARA
-573 IVAGYMAWVR
+573 IIAGYMAWVR
-583 FQELPEL
+583 FQEPAERQNLSTLYEL
-590 CNLAKVYE
+590 
-598 MLSMSPKQR
+598 LSMPPKER
-607 ETFADRVRD
+607 DDFAEGVASM
-616 TDRFAGGLTH
+616 DRFAGGLTH
-626 IAIERQAQVGKEEG
+626 IAVERQAQVGDEEG
-640 GRNFTTVANQLAF
+640 GSNFMTIANQLAF

-659 RTHTQTSSFDP
+659 LAHTQTSSFDP
-670 QILADGDTDLFV
+670 LDLAEGDTDLFV

-788 EELSKAIGT
+788 EELSRAIGT

-822 WQAGES
+822 WQAGDS

-838 PDELMTMAPDRQYI
+838 PDELMTLGPDRQYV

-876 SRNLADPNPFVIR
+876 SRDLADPNPFVIR
-889 KERAAEGYEKRVWPE
+889 KERAEKANTKRVWP
-904 LPLFKRKE
+904 
-912 IS
+912 